1 MSCCAACG
9 KHGCAC
15 GCGPRAGTP
24 FAIYNRPGLPSIDYR
39 VGTYGSFFATMQDAL
54 SDADL
59 PALAALRTREAD
71 DPCMALI
78 DAWAV
83 TADVITFYQER
94 IANEGYLGTAT
105 ERYSVLELARLVDY
119 RVRPGVSASVYFAY
133 TVEQGS
139 APVTI
144 PAGSKAQT
152 VPAPGEQMQAFETAE
167 PLDARYEWNALKPR
181 LTVPPDITLGNVA
194 TLAEIWVNGISTN
207 LRANDRLLFVFGDL
221 ATGQQAIRRVAS
233 IDVDAAAKRTHVVLQ
248 PMDAMSPAVFAG
260 ATQAI
265 AILDATSYAATLAQ
279 QVAVVRAR
287 LVAIR
292 NEALLGLSPRTRNQL
307 LGHHLISDR
316 HFDPA
321 FDPAL
326 DALWHAIDALN
337 DPPGQSPAPARDF
350 GAFVGALAAAP
361 TLQPANQLRLSRNI
375 GAALGRA
382 SDARPQLLL
391 NFRGRLVDNFYA
403 AWTRVPIA
411 GPPAP
416 LSGVFAMRVSA
427 SLFGYNAPRVMGLG
441 LNPDPSTK
449 TSVPYISRPD
459 GDQTIDEE
467 ANRVYLDNAYDGVQ
481 PQSYLVIQAS
491 PDVAPVIAQADRV
504 AIHARTAYGIS
515 GKTTD
520 VALVAPADGSSGW
533 DISGDATIETHLR
546 TTQVYAQSEKLDLA
560 DTPIPVDVGRIDDNA
575 GSAKSI
581 TLDAAVDGL
590 KAGSWLI
597 VEGTR
602 TDVPAANA
610 VTAAELVMLE
620 GVTQAADATLS
631 TDTIHSTLHFA
642 NDGLAY
648 RYRRDSVAIRA
659 NVVRATHG
667 ETRREVLGSGD
678 GTRVLQAFALKQ
690 SPLTFVSAPT
700 AAGVASTLEVRVN
713 GLRWHETSNLA
724 FAGASDRSY
733 VTSIDDDSATSVT
746 FGNGVHGARLPTG
759 IENLAATYRNGIGAA
774 GNVKA
779 RQITLLATKPLGI
792 KEVVNPLPSSGG
804 ADADSIE
811 QARDNVPLAI
821 MALDRLVSV
830 RDYADF
836 SRTFAGVGTAVAA
849 KVRDFVHVTIAGAD
863 DIPIETTSDLYRN
876 LAAALSSLGDPS
888 LPVRIDVRA
897 LRALALSAKVG
908 LAPDYAWELVEP
920 VVRAALLDTFGF
932 QRRRLAQ
939 NVYLSEIVACIQ
951 RVRGVAWVDIDA
963 FGSIDD
969 AQLIAGFTDA
979 GDKEGDGGSRV
990 AAALTG
996 LNTRVD
1002 ASPGGFGADGKLAP
1016 AEIAYFLPD
1025 VPDMLLLQEASA

>member
-15 GCGPRAGTP
+15 GCGPHAGTP
-24 FAIYNRPGLPSIDYR
+24 LAIYNRPGLPHLDYR
-39 VGTYGSFFATMQDAL
+39 VGTYGTFFATMQDAL

-78 DAWAV
+78 DAWSV

-105 ERYSVLELARLVDY
+105 ERFSVLELARLVDY
-119 RVRPGVSASVYFAY
+119 RVRPGVSASVYLAY

-181 LTVPPDITLGNVA
+181 MTVPPDITLGNVA
-194 TLAEIWVNGISTN
+194 TLTEIWVKGISTN
-207 LRANDRLLFVFGDL
+207 LRANDRLLFLFGDF

-233 IDVDAAAKRTHVVLQ
+233 LDVDAAAQRTHVKLQ
-248 PMDAMSPAVFAG
+248 PMDVLSLAVIAG
-260 ATQAI
+260 AMQAI
-265 AILDATSYAATLAQ
+265 AIIDATTYAASLAQ
-279 QVAVVRAR
+279 QVQRLRTQIVSLRDKALRGFSLEGSDQAIGPSAAR
-287 LVAIR
+287 
-292 NEALLGLSPRTRNQL
+292 
-307 LGHHLISDR
+307 
-316 HFDPA
+316 FDPA
-321 FDPAL
+321 FKP
-326 DALWHAIDALN
+326 AIDAFWEPIAALD
-337 DPPGQSPAPARDF
+337 DPPPQPPPQPARDF

-361 TLQPANQLRLSRNI
+361 TLQPANHLRLARSI
-375 GAALGRA
+375 GSALGRA

-391 NFRGRLVDNFYA
+391 NFRNRLVDNFYA
-403 AWTRVPIA
+403 AWTHVPVA

-441 LNPDPSTK
+441 ANPDDATK
-449 TSVPYISRPD
+449 TSVPFISRPD
-459 GDQTIDEE
+459 GDQTISEQSD
-467 ANRVYLDNAYDGVQ
+467 RIYLDNAYDGIQ
-481 PQSYLVIQAS
+481 PGSYLIIQAS
-491 PDVAPVIAQADRV
+491 PEDATVIARANRV

-520 VALVAPADGSSGW
+520 IALAYPSDGSTW
-533 DISGDATIETHLR
+533 NLANDATIETNLR
-546 TTQVYAQSEKLDLA
+546 TTQVYAQSEKLELA
-560 DTPIPVDVGRIDDNA
+560 DTPITTDVGLVSQDDP

-581 TLDAAVDGL
+581 TLDTAVDGL
-590 KAGSWLI
+590 KNGSWLI

-602 TDVPAANA
+602 TDVPGADSVA
-610 VTAAELVMLE
+610 AAELVMLE
-620 GVTQAADATLS
+620 GVAQGTDPTLS
-631 TDTIHSTLHFA
+631 SDTIHSTLHFA

-648 RYRRDSVAIRA
+648 RYRRDSVSIRA

-678 GTRVLQAFALKQ
+678 GAKTLQAFVLKQ

-700 AAGVASTLEVRVN
+700 PAGVASTLEVRVN
-713 GLRWHETSNLA
+713 GMRWHETGNLA
-724 FAGASDRSY
+724 FAGNADRSY
-733 VTSIDDDSATSVT
+733 VTAIDDEAATRVT

-759 IENLAATYRNGIGAA
+759 LENIAATYRSGIGAA
-774 GNVKA
+774 GNVAA
-779 RQITLLATKPLGI
+779 RQISLLATKPLGI
-792 KEVVNPLPSSGG
+792 KDVANPLPSSGG
-804 ADADSIE
+804 ADADSID

-821 MALDRLVSV
+821 MALDRLVSIS
-830 RDYADF
+830 DYAF
-836 SRTFAGVGTAVAA
+836 FARTFGGVGKAVAA
-849 KVRDFVHVTIAGAD
+849 KVRDFVHVTIAGAN

-876 LAAALSSLGDPS
+876 LATALSSLGDPS
-888 LPVRIDVRA
+888 LPIRIDVRG

-920 VVRAALLDTFGF
+920 IVRAALLDTFGF
-932 QRRRLAQ
+932 QRRRLAE
-939 NVYLSEIVACIQ
+939 NVYLSEIIACIQ
-951 RVRGVAWVDIDA
+951 RVRGVAWVDVDA
-963 FGSIDD
+963 FDSIGD
-969 AQLIAGFTDA
+969 AELIAGFSGGNDA
-979 GDKEGDGGSRV
+979 GKTQV
-990 AAALTG
+990 AALTA
-996 LNTRVD
+996 LRTRIDV
-1002 ASPGGFGADGKLAP
+1002 SPGGFGADGKLAP
-1016 AEIAYFLPD
+1016 AEIAYFLTG
-1025 VPDMLLLQEASA
+1025 VPDTLLLQEASA